1 MPSNQCSRNIYAVG
15 WLDLPILAGVTRVR
29 HDRSMATIDVLGVP
43 HTYELT
49 PPTDNA
55 PVLVFIHGWLLS
67 RQYWAP
73 LIQQI
78 SPKYQCL
85 SYDLRG
91 FGQSATLG
99 AEVSAGIANDPLTT
113 RHLIEQSPS
122 TTPAAMGEQNALVTE
137 FTPAAY
143 ARDLQALLDQ
153 LQIQHAWLLGHS
165 LGGSVALWSA
175 DLMPE
180 QVQGVICINSGGG
193 IYLKEEFEKFR
204 SAGQWMLQFR
214 PAWLGQLPLLDWLFS
229 RASMAKP
236 VDRRW
241 GKQRVIDF
249 ISAHP
254 QAARGTLLDST
265 TPEEVHLLPRVIA
278 RLQQP
283 VYFIAGSCDTV
294 MEPRY
299 VRHLASFHRSFQAGE
314 DNVIEIP
321 DCGHMSMIE
330 QTAAIAQQLETI
342 LQRHIHQPA

>member
-1 MPSNQCSRNIYAVG
+1 MRLIGLSATAMPACSCTNTWPGPQA
-15 WLDLPILAGVTRVR
+15 PTQPTAILATAARVG
-29 HDRSMATIDVLGVP
+29 HDRTMATIDVLGVP

-49 PPTDNA
+49 PPTGDA
-55 PVLVFIHGWLLS
+55 PVLVFVHGWLLS
-67 RQYWAP
+67 RQYWMP
-73 LIQQI
+73 LIQRL
-78 SPKYQCL
+78 STSYQCL

-91 FGQSATLG
+91 FGESATL
-99 AEVSAGIANDPLTT
+99 AAPDEPL
-113 RHLIEQSPS
+113 
-122 TTPAAMGEQNALVTE
+122 AE
-137 FTPAAY
+137 FTPVAY
-143 ARDLQALLDQ
+143 ARDLQVLLDKLGIRQ
-153 LQIQHAWLLGHS
+153 AWLLGHS
-165 LGGSVALWSA
+165 LGGSVALWAA

-180 QVQGVICINSGGG
+180 QVQGVICVNSGGG

-204 SAGQWMLQFR
+204 SAGQFMLQFR
-214 PAWLGQLPLLDWLFS
+214 PPWLCQLPLLDWLFC

-265 TPEEVHLLPRVIA
+265 TPEEVHLLPQVIA

-283 VYFIAGSCDTV
+283 VYFIAGSCDAV

-299 VRHLASFHRSFQAGE
+299 VRHLASFHHLFQAGE
-314 DNVIEIP
+314 NIVIEIP

-330 QTAAIAQQLETI
+330 QTVAIAHQLESI
-342 LQRHIHQPA
+342 LQRHCQQLA